1 MNVWE
6 VIEKNVMKV
15 LSADI
20 CRFAIYPYGNIGKR
34 VYDFLKAK
42 KSSAQILCFDEYG
55 KDNEKVLSPSFIE
68 QYRDEGIYYLIA
80 TVKNGV
86 REEIIYNLLNMGVP
100 DRYIVPLYP
109 SVNIFLDDRNN
120 NKEII
125 AVSLTSF
132 PKRIEQVEET
142 IKSLQKQ
149 TLQPDKIILWLA
161 KEEFESKQRL
171 PRNLLERQDGVFEI
185 AWCKNWGSYKKLVP
199 ALFEYEDY
207 VLVTADDDLLYDEN
221 WLKLLYDTHL
231 RYPRDIITHRVTK
244 IVKDIN
250 SRWATVPGGYEYY
263 SGACALN
270 KLCGGSGTLYPLG
283 SFDSEVRREDR
294 FMKLAPTSDDL
305 WFWLMGLRNGRYV
318 RAAYNCQNKL
328 NENPNVRNTP
338 KLTNINDRGEK
349 LFWIQFYNIL
359 DNYPEL
365 IHILENE
372 YNLRKGLLD

>member
-1 MNVWE
+1 
-6 VIEKNVMKV
+6 
-15 LSADI
+15 
-20 CRFAIYPYGNIGKR
+20 
-34 VYDFLKAK
+34 
-42 KSSAQILCFDEYG
+42 
-55 KDNEKVLSPSFIE
+55 
-68 QYRDEGIYYLIA
+68 
-80 TVKNGV
+80 
-86 REEIIYNLLNMGVP
+86 MGVP